1 MKRITGAIL
10 LALYLFLVFQK
21 TRAGLGAELFWL
33 SHVTSA
39 VLALG
44 LLAELPLLIAA
55 GFLFHL
61 AVALP
66 AYVFYL
72 ATGGETSLMSFL
84 LHMLSPLFGAMAC
97 RGAPLPARAL
107 LLTYS
112 IYVVVIGATLAFTP
126 AAMNVNSA
134 FRHWASLDV
143 PGALPLLAVNA
154 VQMLAQTGAAFL
166 LWNRLV
172 PTARRP
178 S

>member
-10 LALYLFLVFQK
+10 LALYLVLVFQK
-21 TRAGLGAELFWL
+21 TRAGLSAELLWL
-33 SHVTSA
+33 SHVTCA

-44 LLAELPLLIAA
+44 LLLDVALMIAA

-66 AYVFYL
+66 AYLFYL
-72 ATGGETSLMSFL
+72 ASGGETSLMSLL
-84 LHMLSPLFGAMAC
+84 LHVLSPLFGWMAC
-97 RGAPLPARAL
+97 RGAPLPTPAL
-107 LLTYS
+107 LLTYT

-134 FRHWASLDV
+134 FTHWASLNV
-143 PGALPLLAVNA
+143 GGALPLLAANA
-154 VQMLAQTGAAFL
+154 VQMLLQTAAAFL
-166 LWNRLV
+166 LWNRLW
-172 PTARRP
+172 RRALAT